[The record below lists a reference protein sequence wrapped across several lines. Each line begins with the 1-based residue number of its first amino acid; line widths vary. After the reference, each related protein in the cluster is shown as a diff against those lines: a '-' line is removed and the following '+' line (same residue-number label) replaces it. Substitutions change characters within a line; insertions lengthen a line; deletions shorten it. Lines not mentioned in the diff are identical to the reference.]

1 MRLTVPRRFC
11 GPVSA
16 ITLSLV
22 AVLGGPGAS
31 LAVELRAL
39 PEGERPADVRLRSLR
54 TLNSEFPFQAVA
66 GPEEWAARREALR
79 RRVRVATGL
88 WPWPER
94 TPLRAVVH
102 GRVDRPEYT
111 VEKVFFE
118 SLPGHFVTGNLYRP
132 RGGEGRRPAV
142 LSPHGH
148 ETDGRF
154 HDHGLERVREEIAS
168 GAERFEVGGRHY
180 LQARGVQLARMGCV
194 VFQYD
199 MVGYADSVQLEHR
212 GLGVRESMNTPV
224 RWGFSSPQAELRL
237 QSLMGL
243 QSWNSVRALDFLLS
257 LPEVDPNRVAV
268 EGHSGG
274 GTQTFILAG
283 IDERPAVV
291 FPAVMVST
299 AMQGGCQ
306 CENACHLRIGAGN
319 VDIAALTAP
328 RPLGM
333 TAANDWT
340 LEIEEKGLPDLE
352 ALYEMLG
359 ARGRVSARTFPQF
372 DHNYNA
378 VSRAVMYGWLNRHL
392 HLGFEEPIVEKDF
405 RPLSRD
411 EASVWSEDHPA
422 PRDSQVGKAHERAI
436 LDWMTEDARAKVGA
450 LAPGEPAFRRVLGG
464 AFDVILGRR
473 LADVGEVTF
482 EATFERNVGGHTL
495 TLGRLRNEGGGEEL
509 PVAILTPSVADER
522 GLVIWVH
529 EEGKSGVLDTDG
541 APIAPVRGLL
551 AAGFTVIGVD
561 LLAQGEFLA
570 PAEAE
575 SPPQPTRAR
584 RVYQGNGSQP
594 WQRSAVYTFGY
605 NPALFARRVHD
616 VLTVLRYASE
626 HDPLAR
632 VTLVGLGPVAGPLV
646 AAARAQVDE
655 PVRAAVDTAGF
666 RFESVERFDD
676 PMFLP
681 GAVKYLDLPALVA
694 LGAGGELWLAG
705 EGDAPPELVARA
717 HDADAAGR
725 LTVHAGA
732 ADAGAAVDWLTRGR

>member
-22 AVLGGPGAS
+22 SVLGGPGAS

-243 QSWNSVRALDFLLS
+243 QSWNSSRALDFLLS
-257 LPEVDPNRVAV
+257 VPDVDPDRRACRWRR
-268 EGHSGG
+268 
-274 GTQTFILAG
+274 A
-283 IDERPAVV
+283 PAV
-291 FPAVMVST
+291 
-299 AMQGGCQ
+299 
-306 CENACHLRIGAGN
+306 
-319 VDIAALTAP
+319 
-328 RPLGM
+328 
-333 TAANDWT
+333 
-340 LEIEEKGLPDLE
+340 
-352 ALYEMLG
+352 
-359 ARGRVSARTFPQF
+359 
-372 DHNYNA
+372 
-378 VSRAVMYGWLNRHL
+378 
-392 HLGFEEPIVEKDF
+392 
-405 RPLSRD
+405 
-411 EASVWSEDHPA
+411 
-422 PRDSQVGKAHERAI
+422 
-436 LDWMTEDARAKVGA
+436 
-450 LAPGEPAFRRVLGG
+450 
-464 AFDVILGRR
+464 
-473 LADVGEVTF
+473 
-482 EATFERNVGGHTL
+482 
-495 TLGRLRNEGGGEEL
+495 
-509 PVAILTPSVADER
+509 
-522 GLVIWVH
+522 
-529 EEGKSGVLDTDG
+529 
-541 APIAPVRGLL
+541 
-551 AAGFTVIGVD
+551 
-561 LLAQGEFLA
+561 
-570 PAEAE
+570 
-575 SPPQPTRAR
+575 
-584 RVYQGNGSQP
+584 
-594 WQRSAVYTFGY
+594 
-605 NPALFARRVHD
+605 
-616 VLTVLRYASE
+616 
-626 HDPLAR
+626 
-632 VTLVGLGPVAGPLV
+632 
-646 AAARAQVDE
+646 
-655 PVRAAVDTAGF
+655 
-666 RFESVERFDD
+666 
-676 PMFLP
+676 LP
-681 GAVKYLDLPALVA
+681 GS
-694 LGAGGELWLAG
+694 
-705 EGDAPPELVARA
+705 R
-717 HDADAAGR
+717 R
-725 LTVHAGA
+725 
-732 ADAGAAVDWLTRGR
+732 R

>member
-1 MRLTVPRRFC
+1 MRLSVPRRLY
-11 GPVSA
+11 GPLSA
-16 ITLSLV
+16 FALGLV
-22 AVLGGPGAS
+22 GVPVGPGHA
-31 LAVELRAL
+31 LAAELRAL
-39 PEGERPADVRLRSLR
+39 PEGERPRDVRLLPLR
-54 TLNSEFPFQAVA
+54 TLDSEFPFHAVSS
-66 GPEEWAARREALR
+66 PEEWALRREALR

-132 RGGEGRRPAV
+132 RGADGRRPAV

-148 ETDGRF
+148 VTDGRF
-154 HDHGLERVREEIAS
+154 HDHGLEGVREEIAS

-180 LQARGVQLARMGCV
+180 LQARGVQLVRMGCV

-199 MVGYADSVQLEHR
+199 MVGHADSVQLEHR
-212 GLGVRESMNTPV
+212 GLGVRESMNTTSG
-224 RWGFSSPQAELRL
+224 WGFSSPQAELRL
-237 QSLMGL
+237 QSLMAL
-243 QSWNSVRALDFLLS
+243 QSWNSSRALDFLLS
-257 LPEVDPNRVAV
+257 LQDVDPGRVAV

-283 IDERPAVV
+283 IDARPSVV

-306 CENACHLRIGAGN
+306 CENACHLRVGAGN
-319 VDIAALTAP
+319 IDIAALVAP

-333 TAANDWT
+333 TGANDWT
-340 LEIEEKGLPDLE
+340 LEIEQKGLPDLVR
-352 ALYEMLG
+352 LYEMLG
-359 ARGRVSARTFPQF
+359 APDRVSAQTFPQF
-372 DHNYNA
+372 GHNYNA
-378 VSRAVMYGWLNRHL
+378 VSRGVMYGWLNRHL
-392 HLGFEEPIVEKDF
+392 QLGFDDPILEEDF
-405 RPLSRD
+405 QPLSRE
-411 EASVWSEDHPA
+411 EASVWDAEHPA
-422 PRDSQVGKAHERAI
+422 PRGDQVGATHERTI
-436 LDWMTEDARAKVGA
+436 LAWMTEDARAHIDR
-450 LAPGEPAFRRVLGG
+450 LAPDDAEFRRVVGG
-464 AFDVILGRR
+464 AYDVILGRR
-473 LADVGEVTF
+473 LENVGDVGF
-482 EATFERNVGGHTL
+482 EATVERKVGNYTL
-495 TLGRLRNEGGGEEL
+495 TLGRLRNEGEEL
-509 PVAILTPSVADER
+509 PVLFIEPPGGR
-522 GLVIWVH
+522 GRGTVVWVH
-529 EEGKSGVLDTDG
+529 ENGKSGLVDADG
-541 APIAPVRGLL
+541 QPIAPVRQLLDAGL
-551 AAGFTVIGVD
+551 AVVGAD
-561 LLAQGEFLA
+561 LLFQGEFRTGA
-570 PAEAE
+570 TAE
-575 SPPQPTRAR
+575 SSTGAVRAR
-584 RVYQGNGSQP
+584 RVYEGNGSQP

-626 HDPLAR
+626 RDPLAR

-646 AAARAQVDE
+646 AAARAQVDG
-655 PVRAAVDTAGF
+655 PVRAAVDTGGF

-681 GAVKYLDLPALVA
+681 GAVKYLDLPALFA

-717 HDADAAGR
+717 YDADAAGR
-725 LTVHAGA
+725 LTVHTGA